1 MLQRLILPLAWRS
14 LLLSIVVAGIAFVF
28 IAPVRMLR
36 GQQTMSGT
44 LREFSA
50 GVSWSGKALASNATF
65 DPATCATNQT
75 CEVFTLNV
83 DVSDEYRQRHPN
95 FALLVRITWEDLQN
109 DFDLFVS
116 REGRIIDA
124 STQNQTDSEE
134 LRIDRPHNGIYHV
147 FTSTTA
153 LLSATEYRG
162 SATVVGAVRSPEQR
176 NSRYLKDPDGR
187 TGPLMFQFAPEI
199 QRPTGNV
206 VPGARTSIAID
217 AFGNTYI
224 AADGSSLTLGDDT
237 GRTFDKPSV
246 IKRLADPH
254 VSAGQGNL
262 VVNSDGTVYNVYTS
276 TSHNELFLATCESR
290 CDRFVTRRI
299 FSGASGMTLAHPYP
313 VLAVD
318 NSGGLHVVFNNGRT
332 VFLMSS
338 ADGGATWKDAATV
351 NNPDDPETSSASS
364 PWVFAGDSG
373 RLGIVWTGPRGNTYY
388 AFTHDAFS
396 AVPAFSYVDV
406 GDPEPNAGLPSGAAD
421 PFGDASIVYGSGRF
435 VRQVSGERLIS
446 GLSLIETGVL
456 KTDTGA
462 KRLSLITRQDQSG
475 RLIFL
480 DEERRISLRST
491 QFTAFTRHNET
502 VSISGKGVLQ
512 DGTAVSFTV
521 VVSDAAG
528 RAAQARNLLEVCD

>member
-14 LLLSIVVAGIAFVF
+14 LLLSVVVAGIAFVF
-28 IAPVRMLR
+28 IAP
-36 GQQTMSGT
+36 
-44 LREFSA
+44 
-50 GVSWSGKALASNATF
+50 
-65 DPATCATNQT
+65 
-75 CEVFTLNV
+75 
-83 DVSDEYRQRHPN
+83 
-95 FALLVRITWEDLQN
+95 
-109 DFDLFVS
+109 
-116 REGRIIDA
+116 
-124 STQNQTDSEE
+124 EE
-134 LRIDRPHNGIYHV
+134 LRIDRPHDGIYHV

-153 LLSATEYRG
+153 LLSATAYRG
-162 SATVVGAVRSPEQR
+162 SASVVGAVRSPAQR

-187 TGPLMFQFAPEI
+187 AGPLMFQFAPEI
-199 QRPTGNV
+199 QRPTGDD

-217 AFGNTYI
+217 VFGNTYI
-224 AADGSSLTLGDDT
+224 AADGSSLALGEAQITIAKLYDYQYPQWAAALGASRVYVASAAEDRLVLRRSDDA
-237 GRTFDKPSV
+237 GRTFDEPSV
-246 IKRLADPH
+246 IARLADPG
-254 VSAGQGNL
+254 VSAGHGNL
-262 VVNSDGTVYNVYTS
+262 VVDSDGTVYNVYTS
-276 TSHNELFLATCESR
+276 TSHNEIFLAICESR
-290 CDRFVTRRI
+290 CERFVTRRI

-318 NSGGLHVVFNNGRT
+318 NSGGLHVVFNDGRT
-332 VFLMSS
+332 VFLISS

-351 NNPDDPETSSASS
+351 NNPDDPETASASS

-446 GLSLIETGVL
+446 GLSVIETGVL

-462 KRLSLITRQDQSG
+462 KRFSLITRQDLSG

-480 DEERRISLRST
+480 DEERRVSLRST
-491 QFTAFTRHNET
+491 QFTAFTRHNEKT
-502 VSISGKGVLQ
+502 SISGKGVLQ

-528 RAAQARNLLEVCD
+528 RVARARNLTIAMSNGYFAAGVLEPEPLETKLHQTGNRSGLRLNNTKTGRPGNRRSLKTTPSDSTQDL